1 MIEKFIRLVF
11 GIEIT
16 GYLTARVQEN
26 IARQQQES
34 ELLISWV
41 ELAFV
46 AFFSTLYALSQKTSD
61 IKVFEPFPWAISLYL
76 LFTLTRLTAT

>member
-1 MIEKFIRLVF
+1 MIKKFIKLVF

-61 IKVFEPFPWAISLYL
+61 IKCVSRFLGQSAYIYYL
-76 LFTLTRLTAT
+76 R

>member
-11 GIEIT
+11 GIKIT

-34 ELLISWV
+34 ELLIGWV

-46 AFFSTLYALSQKTSD
+46 AIFSTLYALSQKTSD
-61 IKVFEPFPWAISLYL
+61 IKVFVSFPWAISLYL
-76 LFTLTRLTAT
+76 LFTLTRRTAT

>member
-1 MIEKFIRLVF
+1 MIKKFIKLVF

-34 ELLISWV
+34 ELLICWV
-41 ELAFV
+41 ELALV
-46 AFFSTLYALSQKTSD
+46 AIFSTLYALTQKTSD

-76 LFTLTRLTAT
+76 LFTLTWLTAT

>member
-1 MIEKFIRLVF
+1 MIEKFLKLVF

-16 GYLTARVQEN
+16 GYLTAWVQEN
-26 IARQQQES
+26 IARQQKES

-46 AFFSTLYALSQKTSD
+46 AIFSTLYALSLKTSD
-61 IKVFEPFPWAISLYL
+61 INVLEPFPRAISLYL
-76 LFTLTRLTAT
+76 LFTLTLITVT

>member
-1 MIEKFIRLVF
+1 MIEKFIKPVF

-26 IARQQQES
+26 IARQQEES
-34 ELLISWV
+34 ELLISWE

-46 AFFSTLYALSQKTSD
+46 AIFFTLYAQSQKTSD
-61 IKVFEPFPWAISLYL
+61 LNCLSRFPG
-76 LFTLTRLTAT
+76 

>member
-34 ELLISWV
+34 ELLICWV
-41 ELAFV
+41 ELALV
-46 AFFSTLYALSQKTSD
+46 AIFSTLYALSQK
-61 IKVFEPFPWAISLYL
+61 P
-76 LFTLTRLTAT
+76 AT